1 LINKFKSKSNLKTF
15 QQIHYQKMSVDI
27 VNLIESNPITRL
39 NGNYQ
44 SKLVQK
50 VKNNFSNYEQQLFVS
65 SFYCYL
71 NYNSKTDFVIDLDN
85 VWKWLGFSQKD
96 AAKRVLEKNFVPNK
110 DYNVLLH
117 KPVEQKKTFLN
128 PEVGEAKKDTRGGH
142 NRETI
147 MLNVETF
154 KKFCLKA
161 GTKKADE
168 IHDYFLKLEELL
180 HETLQEESAD
190 LKLQL
195 EQKATQLEQKET
207 QLENTKIALQDQKV
221 QSMNE
226 KSSLLEETLISQFP
240 INTQCI
246 YLGMIDNK
254 SLGRPNSKMYHE
266 DLVKF
271 GQTNNLA
278 ERVTQHKKTFTNF
291 RLIAAFKVKNKIE
304 IENAM
309 KRHPVLQKRIRSVM
323 IKDINYREL
332 LATDEAQFTIENI
345 LEQVKQIIKENEY
358 NVENYNLLV
367 EKNYDLEE
375 QLRAAHRAMK
385 EKEDENEKLKAGLKN
400 FQPDTTDDSKNK
412 IASNYAFCKY
422 GYYLYAFESSPMR
435 FKCSIVRQKD
445 YEILQTNLKQLHADG
460 EMRYNVKVNYPLS
473 EKIMSFILKTS
484 LTCVGN
490 NNYEGTF
497 ETIKKTLD
505 VTLKLEGLLMTHSK
519 DLDRLEDILD
529 CNNVVLK
536 SAEAVDPEVP
546 QVRKAKRSIDQI
558 NVETGVVIKT
568 YESIEA
574 AGRSLGLT
582 TGTAV
587 GIALREKRVCKG
599 FIWRYSGV
607 SKEDQYSDQPV
618 VKVCCST
625 GKRFHF
631 NTIADAAKDCN
642 ISAPGLRMRI
652 LSDVHVNKHHWVFNK
667 SSTHYV

>member
-1 LINKFKSKSNLKTF
+1 
-15 QQIHYQKMSVDI
+15 
-27 VNLIESNPITRL
+27 
-39 NGNYQ
+39 
-44 SKLVQK
+44 
-50 VKNNFSNYEQQLFVS
+50 
-65 SFYCYL
+65 
-71 NYNSKTDFVIDLDN
+71 VIDLDDIWN
-85 VWKWLGFSQKD
+85 WLGFCQKHN
-96 AAKRVLEKNFVPNK
+96 AKSLLEKNFSIDTDYINLAPEASGARKHGGNNK
-110 DYNVLLH
+110 IKIMLTV
-117 KPVEQKKTFLN
+117 KTF
-128 PEVGEAKKDTRGGH
+128 KS
-142 NRETI
+142 
-147 MLNVETF
+147 M
-154 KKFCLKA
+154 CLKA

-168 IHDYFLKLEELL
+168 IHEYFIKLEEILQ
-180 HETLQEESAD
+180 EIIQEESAE

-278 ERVTQHKKTFTNF
+278 EGVTQHKKTFTNF

-367 EKNYDLEE
+367 DKNYELEE
-375 QLRAAHRAMK
+375 QLRASHRAIL
-385 EKEDENEKLKAGLKN
+385 EKDEEIEKLKAGLKN
-400 FQPDTTDDSKNK
+400 FQPDTSDDSKNK
-412 IASNYAFCKY
+412 IKSNFALCKY
-422 GYYLYAFESSPMR
+422 GYYLYAFESAPMR
-435 FKCSIVRQKD
+435 YTCSIVRQKD
-445 YEILQTNLKQLHADG
+445 YEILQTNLKQLHSGG
-460 EMRYNVKVNYPLS
+460 EVKYNVKVSYPFS
-473 EKIMSFILKTS
+473 EKIMSFILKNS
-484 LTCVGN
+484 LTSVGN

-505 VTLKLEGLLMTHSK
+505 VTLRLEGLLMENSK
-519 DLDRLEDILD
+519 NLDRLQDILN

-536 SAEAVDPEVP
+536 SADVVDPEVP
-546 QVRKAKRSIDQI
+546 QVRKSKRSIDQI
-558 NVETGVVIKT
+558 NVETGGVINT

-587 GIALREKRVCKG
+587 GIALRLKRVCKG

-607 SKEDQYSDQPV
+607 SKEDQFAEQPV

-631 NTIADAAKDCN
+631 STIAEAAKDCD
-642 ISAPGLRMRI
+642 ISAPGLRSRI
-652 LSDVHVNKHHWVFNK
+652 LTDLHVNNHHWVFNK
-667 SSTHYV
+667 SSTHYG

>member
-1 LINKFKSKSNLKTF
+1 
-15 QQIHYQKMSVDI
+15 MSVDI

-39 NGNYQ
+39 HGNYQ

-85 VWKWLGFSQKD
+85 VWKWLGFSNK
-96 AAKRVLEKNFVPNK
+96 AHSKLTLEKNFVIDK
-110 DYNVLLH
+110 DYKTLLT
-117 KPVEQKKTFLN
+117 KLSEQKNTIID
-128 PEVGEAKKDTRGGH
+128 PQVGEAKKGTRGGH

-180 HETLQEESAD
+180 HETLQEESAE
-190 LKLQL
+190 LKH
-195 EQKATQLEQKET
+195 QLEQKET
-207 QLENTKIALQDQKV
+207 QLENTKIALEDQKV

-367 EKNYDLEE
+367 DKNYELEE
-375 QLRAAHRAMK
+375 QLRASHRAIR
-385 EKEDENEKLKAGLKN
+385 EKDEEIEKLKAGLKN

-412 IASNYAFCKY
+412 IKSNFALCKY
-422 GYYLYAFESSPMR
+422 GYYLYAFESAPMR
-435 FKCSIVRQKD
+435 YTCSIVRQKD
-445 YEILQTNLKQLHADG
+445 YEILQKNLKQLHSGG
-460 EMRYNVKVNYPLS
+460 EVKYNVKVSYPFS
-473 EKIMSFILKTS
+473 EKIMSFILKNS
-484 LTCVGN
+484 LTSVGN

-505 VTLKLEGLLMTHSK
+505 VTLRLEGLLMENSK
-519 DLDRLEDILD
+519 NLDRLQDILN

-536 SAEAVDPEVP
+536 SADVVDPEVP
-546 QVRKAKRSIDQI
+546 QVRKSKRSIDQI
-558 NVETGVVIKT
+558 NVETGGVINT

-587 GIALREKRVCKG
+587 GIALRLKRVCKG

-607 SKEDQYSDQPV
+607 SKEDQYAEQPV

-631 NTIADAAKDCN
+631 STIAEAAKDCD
-642 ISAPGLRMRI
+642 ISAPGLRSRI
-652 LSDVHVNKHHWVFNK
+652 LTDLHVNNHHWVFNK
-667 SSTHYV
+667 SSTHYG

>member
-1 LINKFKSKSNLKTF
+1 
-15 QQIHYQKMSVDI
+15 MSVDI

-128 PEVGEAKKDTRGGH
+128 PQVGESKKDTRGGH

-147 MLNVETF
+147 MLNVDTF

-180 HETLQEESAD
+180 HETLQEESTE

-195 EQKATQLEQKET
+195 EQKATQLEQKAT
-207 QLENTKIALQDQKV
+207 QLENTKIELKDQKI

-226 KSSLLEETLISQFP
+226 KSCLLEQTLISQFP

-246 YLGMIDNK
+246 YLGTIDNK

-332 LATDEAQFTIENI
+332 LATSEDHQFTIENI
-345 LEQVKQIIKENEY
+345 LEQVKLIIKENEY

-367 EKNYDLEE
+367 DKNYELEE
-375 QLRAAHRAMK
+375 QLRASHKAIR
-385 EKEDENEKLKAGLKN
+385 EKDEEIEKLKAGLKN

-412 IASNYAFCKY
+412 IASNYALCKY
-422 GYYLYAFESSPMR
+422 GYYLYAFESAPMR
-435 FKCSIVRQKD
+435 YTCSIVRQKD
-445 YEILQTNLKQLHADG
+445 YEILQTNLKQLHSGG
-460 EMRYNVKVNYPLS
+460 EVKYNVKVNYPFS
-473 EKIMSFILKTS
+473 EKIMSFILKNS
-484 LTCVGN
+484 LTSVGN

-505 VTLKLEGLLMTHSK
+505 VTLRLEGLLMENSK
-519 DLDRLEDILD
+519 NLDRLQDILN

-536 SAEAVDPEVP
+536 SADVVDPEVP
-546 QVRKAKRSIDQI
+546 QVRKSKRSIDQI
-558 NVETGVVIKT
+558 NVETGGVINT

-582 TGTAV
+582 TGTAIGMAV
-587 GIALREKRVCKG
+587 RETRMCKG

-607 SKEDQYSDQPV
+607 SKEDQFAEQPV

-631 NTIADAAKDCN
+631 STIAEAAKDCD
-642 ISAPGLRMRI
+642 ISAPGLRSRI
-652 LSDVHVNKHHWVFNK
+652 LTDLHVNNHHWVFNK
-667 SSTHYV
+667 SSTHYG